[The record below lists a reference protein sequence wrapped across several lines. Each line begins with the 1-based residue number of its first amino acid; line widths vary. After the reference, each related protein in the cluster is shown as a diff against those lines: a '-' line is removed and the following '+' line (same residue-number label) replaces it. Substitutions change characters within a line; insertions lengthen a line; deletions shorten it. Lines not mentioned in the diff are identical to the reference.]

1 MKFVMFT
8 YTHREAID
16 QWEAMSEEEQRA
28 LVDEH
33 LDWFREH
40 ADHVTGGTELA
51 YPPAAVEV
59 RRTDGELSVVDGPFA
74 ETKELLGGVIELEAD
89 SLEEATRI
97 ASGWPNLNGP
107 GNRVVV
113 SAVARPRELD

>member
-1 MKFVMFT
+1 MKYVMFT
-8 YTHREAID
+8 YTHRDAVAR
-16 QWEAMSEEEQRA
+16 WEAMTDDERRA

-40 ADHVTGGTELA
+40 ADHITGGTELE
-51 YPPAAVEV
+51 YPPVAMEL
-59 RRTDGELSVVDGPFA
+59 RRTGGELSVVDGPFA

-89 SLEEATRI
+89 SLEEAT
-97 ASGWPNLNGP
+97 AMAAGWPNLHGP

-113 SAVARPRELD
+113 SAVATPRDLA